1 MYSHLRLVIAASL
14 IAFGSVIA
22 VGVPALFL
30 TVDRPLVAR
39 AEMSDPPADPACS
52 QRTWLNLDRN
62 CLSRRDLPWV
72 AGPGRLNAGRVEVQ
86 SDPATRSSGARGR
99 DPACGDPTAPGVP
112 AAGTDAPGSHTSG
125 TYTFGTRSPG
135 ARTSRTSAAGIPD
148 PGVDT
153 PRRSAQGGLAP
164 RGAPRQLSIPT
175 VHASRVDAAGVG
187 ASGDGA
193 SAAYGPAAGATQQ
206 RRGAGARRAGPAP
219 GR

>member
-39 AEMSDPPADPACS
+39 AEISDSPGDPACR

-72 AGPGRLNAGRVEVQ
+72 AGPGRSNAGRLELR
-86 SDPATRSSGARGR
+86 SDTASSGIRR
-99 DPACGDPTAPGVP
+99 WDPACCDATAPGVP
-112 AAGTDAPGSHTSG
+112 AAGTNAPGRHTSG
-125 TYTFGTRSPG
+125 TYTSGTRSPG
-135 ARTSRTSAAGIPD
+135 ARTSRTSAAGITD

-164 RGAPRQLSIPT
+164 RSAPRQLSIPT

-193 SAAYGPAAGATQQ
+193 SAAYARGAGATQQ
-206 RRGAGARRAGPAP
+206 RRGARARRAGPAP